1 MLKRAAVGRRTPGA
15 PMKIARKDVLFAI
28 ITNVVLL
35 LGIPM
40 TGAGQD
46 SRPL

>member
-1 MLKRAAVGRRTPGA
+1 
-15 PMKIARKDVLFAI
+15 MKITRKDVLFAI

-40 TGAGQD
+40 TGPDKIRGRCQPVEKNPAA
-46 SRPL
+46 

>member
-1 MLKRAAVGRRTPGA
+1 
-15 PMKIARKDVLFAI
+15 MKITRKDVLFAI

-40 TGAGQD
+40 TGAGQE
-46 SRPL
+46 SRPLSAGIEEPAQQKHR